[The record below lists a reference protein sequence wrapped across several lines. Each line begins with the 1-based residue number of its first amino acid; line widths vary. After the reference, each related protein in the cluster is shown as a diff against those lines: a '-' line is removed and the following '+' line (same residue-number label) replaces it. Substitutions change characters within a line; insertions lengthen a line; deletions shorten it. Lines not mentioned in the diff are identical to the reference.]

1 MTSSG
6 EIRLTGVNSDVL
18 TPTSID
24 ARPSS
29 HVGWSGV
36 RPIVNNGFL
45 LWVSDRN
52 GHVYEVQPQQ
62 ALVISPTDVSIRASH
77 LVDDYTLVQSAQQSE
92 PLEIEWFVRDD
103 GALLGLTHIPE
114 QNIRAWHVHIPAG
127 TDAKVKSAC
136 VIAESDGDHLYAII
150 EQTINSATVY
160 NVVRMARIESPVDI
174 AAPTDMTNCK
184 NLDLCKT
191 YSGVSTA
198 TITGLGHLEGETVY
212 AVADGRVEGPFIVV
226 NATVTLSRAASVV
239 HVGLLYRP
247 EILTLPATMLVDGF
261 GKGQEL
267 NIGQVS
273 VRVDESCSFQV
284 SSFSDDDAE
293 FGYVPPAATAPGF
306 DNLRIRSKD
315 VPVPVEGG
323 WNRSSQVYITQDV
336 PLPLTIVSLTLDVS
350 SGGP

>member
-1 MTSSG
+1 
-6 EIRLTGVNSDVL
+6 
-18 TPTSID
+18 
-24 ARPSS
+24 
-29 HVGWSGV
+29 
-36 RPIVNNGFL
+36 
-45 LWVSDRN
+45 
-52 GHVYEVQPQQ
+52 
-62 ALVISPTDVSIRASH
+62 
-77 LVDDYTLVQSAQQSE
+77 
-92 PLEIEWFVRDD
+92 
-103 GALLGLTHIPE
+103 
-114 QNIRAWHVHIPAG
+114 
-127 TDAKVKSAC
+127 
-136 VIAESDGDHLYAII
+136 
-150 EQTINSATVY
+150 
-160 NVVRMARIESPVDI
+160 
-174 AAPTDMTNCK
+174 MTNCK